1 MKQTMPLTIR
11 VSLPEG
17 LSQSLTDLIG
27 RRSLDFASILCDEF
41 FRDLV
46 ARPKDEATGLA
57 DDLIIAPRLSITD
70 FDTKVAAALGALRA
84 ELQAS

>member
-1 MKQTMPLTIR
+1 MKQTMPLTVR
-11 VSLPEG
+11 TSFPES

-41 FRDLV
+41 LRDLV
-46 ARPKDEATGLA
+46 TRSKDETTGLA
-57 DDLIIAPRLSITD
+57 DDLVIAPRLPVAD
-70 FDTKVAAALGALRA
+70 FDAKVSAALGAFRA